1 MAGLLAVGLTG
12 SACGLRASH
21 EAALAAIQ
29 ARDGS
34 AAPGAPSL
42 PATGATAIPSGTGT
56 LPRAGGSTGPTTIT
70 PGGSGGNHRGGS
82 QNTAAGAAAGGG
94 GGAGDGGANTGPQC
108 SGPKS
113 TLTIGTV
120 GEQSG
125 VFAPSL
131 LPGVQAV
138 QAWVAAVNA
147 GGGVACHPI
156 RYIVKDDGGDPSTS
170 QSQVQQ
176 LVEQDHIVA
185 MVDMDSPIAGNASVR
200 YLTEHRI
207 PVIGSEGGSDWFYS
221 SPVYFPQLTSGNNA
235 VAGIIDAIAAI
246 AKGTDK
252 HTVGTITCIEVQ
264 LCSSAYAVAPGLA
277 AKQHLRVAYRGQ
289 VSLTQPDFTSSCQ
302 SAQRAGVNYLDIGL
316 DTNSIERVIKDC
328 TSIGFHPL
336 YFTGGPLETPSLAA
350 DPQAEGFYVASYV
363 DLYNDTANPQIRS
376 MRAALAKY
384 APGLAPSIGTTVGWA
399 AAQLFQWAL
408 EHAATPT
415 SAGLLK
421 ALVSVRHNDL
431 GGITQPLTFTAGH
444 DAPRVTCFWLGQI
457 HNGDLRTPPGKPAG
471 RICAS

>member
-1 MAGLLAVGLTG
+1 VTRRPAAGAAALIAVGLFS
-12 SACGLRASH
+12 SACGLRATH
-21 EAALAAIQ
+21 QEALAAIQ
-29 ARDGS
+29 PKAR
-34 AAPGAPSL
+34 
-42 PATGATAIPSGTGT
+42 ATTS
-56 LPRAGGSTGPTTIT
+56 
-70 PGGSGGNHRGGS
+70 
-82 QNTAAGAAAGGG
+82 GAAAGGPAPTIAPSSAGTAAITAAPSRAAIGTKPTTAGTTAPGTHPSPTVHATKG
-94 GGAGDGGANTGPQC
+94 GGSPEC
-108 SGPKS
+108 SRQKS

-147 GGGVACHPI
+147 AGGVACHPI

-176 LVEQDHIVA
+176 LVEQNHIVA

-200 YLTEHRI
+200 YLTSHHI

-235 VAGIIDAIAAI
+235 VAGIIDAIAAV
-246 AKGTDK
+246 AKGTSK
-252 HTVGTITCIEVQ
+252 KKVGTITCIEVQ

-277 AKQHLRVAYRGQ
+277 AKRGLRVVYRGQ

-302 SAQRAGVNYLDIGL
+302 GAQRAGVNFLDIGM
-316 DTNSIERVIKDC
+316 DTNSIERVIKNC

-336 YFTGGPLETPSLAA
+336 YFTGGPLVTPGLAA
-350 DPQAEGFYVASYV
+350 DSQAEGFYVASYV
-363 DLYNDTANPQIRS
+363 DLYNDTSNAQVVAMRS
-376 MRAALAKY
+376 ALARY
-384 APGLAPSIGTTVGWA
+384 APGLPPSIGTTVGWT
-399 AAQLFQWAL
+399 AAQLFEWAV
-408 EHAATPT
+408 EHAASPT

-421 ALVSVRHNDL
+421 ALGSLRHNDL
-431 GGITQPLTFTAGH
+431 GGLTQPLTFTAGH
-444 DAPRVTCFWLGQI
+444 NAPRVTCFWLGQI
-457 HNGDLRTPPGKPAG
+457 HNGDLRTPPGKRSG
-471 RICAS
+471 RICAP